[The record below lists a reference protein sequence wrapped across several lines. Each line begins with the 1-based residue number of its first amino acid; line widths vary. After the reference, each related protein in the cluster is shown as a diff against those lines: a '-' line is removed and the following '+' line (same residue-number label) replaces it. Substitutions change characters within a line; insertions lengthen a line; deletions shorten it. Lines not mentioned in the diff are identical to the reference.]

1 MLEKLKLID
10 DKYTELENKMA
21 SPEYYNDPSAITK
34 LARSRRAAP
43 MYGIR
48 RVYEY

>member
-34 LARSRRAAP
+34 LAREQKELAP
-43 MYGIR
+43 IVTVFGSI
-48 RVYEY
+48 